1 MGTSASVRTLT
12 LREGMRAVQTSSEA
26 TVTTMADDEQSE
38 SVIDQSPRRVVGDR
52 VYVSVPGPVPMV
64 RVKRS
69 KPKKSTK
76 V

>member
-1 MGTSASVRTLT
+1 
-12 LREGMRAVQTSSEA
+12 MRAVQTSSEA
-26 TVTTMADDEQSE
+26 MVTTMNDDEQTE

-64 RVKRS
+64 RVKRA

>member
-1 MGTSASVRTLT
+1 M
-12 LREGMRAVQTSSEA
+12 TSSEA
-26 TVTTMADDEQSE
+26 MVATMNDDEQNE

-64 RVKRS
+64 RVKRA
-69 KPKKSTK
+69 KPKKSTQ

>member
-1 MGTSASVRTLT
+1 M
-12 LREGMRAVQTSSEA
+12 QTSSEA
-26 TVTTMADDEQSE
+26 TVTTMTDDEQTE

-64 RVKRS
+64 RAKRS
-69 KPKKSTK
+69 TVSDDRSASSAKPKKSTK

>member
-1 MGTSASVRTLT
+1 M
-12 LREGMRAVQTSSEA
+12 QSSEA
-26 TVTTMADDEQSE
+26 TVTTLNDDEQTE

-64 RVKRS
+64 RAKRS

>member
-1 MGTSASVRTLT
+1 MP
-12 LREGMRAVQTSSEA
+12 TSSEA
-26 TVTTMADDEQSE
+26 AVATMPEDEQNE

-64 RVKRS
+64 RAKRS